1 MRKGLTKIDLHA
13 RLKKHAFEHAII
25 TTYSFGASFL
35 EDYAL
40 ANLNALQDNG
50 NISILVDE
58 REYQDLLDAAEQ
70 KTESF
75 PKHANLRY
83 LLHPVGVPGA
93 FHPKIFLFAGK
104 RRGLL
109 IIGSANFTLP
119 GLGSNAEL
127 VAAFDYEEDKDE
139 AALPVFQAAMGFFE
153 QVAARW
159 PSDRLE
165 LNLNTLKTDVL
176 WLSKTSDHISREDLP
191 VLLSNL
197 ERPLWEQLV
206 ERLPK
211 PAQELSVLS
220 PYFDA
225 QPALLKHVMNPGGIP
240 KVIIYTQN
248 GTTTLTSS
256 WLEAPAFLRGDLRIR
271 LCSYSDEEHYQKLHG
286 KAYAFDC
293 GRETFYAF
301 GSANFSTP
309 ALRRTAHDGNLEVL
323 LCYPPVSGKPRAPE
337 AWFDPDESA
346 VELKN
351 ASELITSAKNP
362 DEREGK
368 PKAFSVHLTE
378 ALVDED
384 SLKLKTASSD
394 LPKQSMCQI
403 TQGNTRPFILRLNR
417 SEAGTIHVVLD
428 PAQQKRLHD
437 APAIAQLGTQSSAH
451 WTPLSNPL
459 LISNLQD
466 FVTGRDLRRERQ
478 LREARES
485 PQRFMDVLTALSQ
498 GDDEER
504 LKQFLTYCDIPI
516 DLTVRLFQRRHL
528 TAEIDG
534 ARLEVFR
541 VLGLRNL
548 RHFEVL
554 HDAVVDFIRRHR
566 RRLDQHIERGT
577 VKGIPNF
584 LHILLTMGSLLLSQI
599 ERVVA
604 GLKVETTVQM
614 TPDRWAQI
622 RNQLAIYYL
631 ELFELLQRTAV
642 DYLDAMIKSSTRA
655 KVRAEFGDNLQKLVN
670 LYDQAMK
677 DRDVIDALQRSHLE
691 IVTLTRHGV
700 GPGFF
705 NTLLADDSWSRFQT
719 RIRNLQVKLAERIA
733 S

>member
-1 MRKGLTKIDLHA
+1 MRKGLAKIDLHA

-40 ANLNALQDNG
+40 ASLNALQENG

-75 PKHANLRY
+75 PKYANLRY
-83 LLHPVGVPGA
+83 LLHPIGVPGA

-109 IIGSANFTLP
+109 IIGSANFTSA
-119 GLGSNAEL
+119 GLGANAEL
-127 VAAFDYEEDKDE
+127 VAVFDYEEAKDE
-139 AALPVFQAAMGFFE
+139 AALPVFQAVMHFFE
-153 QVAARW
+153 QVAAHW
-159 PSDRLE
+159 PSERLQ
-165 LNLNTLKTDVL
+165 LNLSTLKADVL
-176 WLSKTSDHISREDLP
+176 WLSKSSNHISRANLP

-197 ERPLWEQLV
+197 EQPLWDQLV
-206 ERLPK
+206 KRLPK
-211 PAQELSVLS
+211 PVQKLSVLS

-225 QPALLKHVMNPGGIP
+225 QPTLLKHVMNSGGIS

-248 GTTTLTSS
+248 NTTTLNSS
-256 WLEAPAFLRGDLRIR
+256 WLEAPAFLNGDLRIR
-271 LCSYSDEEHYQKLHG
+271 LCSYSDEDHYQKLHG

-301 GSANFSTP
+301 GSANFTTP
-309 ALRRTAHDGNLEVL
+309 GLRLTAHDGNLEVL
-323 LCYPPVSGKPRAPE
+323 LSYPPVSGKQGAPE
-337 AWFDPDESA
+337 TWFDPDESA
-346 VELKN
+346 NDLRN
-351 ASELITSAKNP
+351 ASQLITSPESP
-362 DEREGK
+362 DQREGT
-368 PKAFSVHLTE
+368 PKAFSIHLTE
-378 ALVDED
+378 ALVDKD

-394 LPKQSMCQI
+394 LPRQAACQI
-403 TQGNTRPFILRLNR
+403 TQGDIRPFILHLDQ
-417 SEAGTIHVVLD
+417 SEGGTIHIVLD
-428 PAQQKRLHD
+428 PAQQKRLSD
-437 APAIAQLGTQSSAH
+437 APAVAQLGTQLSAL

-459 LISNLQD
+459 LVSNLQD
-466 FVTGRDLRRERQ
+466 FVTGRDLRREQQ

-485 PQRFMDVLTALSQ
+485 PQRFLDVLTALSQ

-516 DLTVRLFQRRHL
+516 DMTVRLFQRRHP
-528 TAEIDG
+528 TAGLDA
-534 ARLEVFR
+534 ARPEEFH
-541 VLGLRNL
+541 VLGPRNL

-554 HDAVVDFIRRHR
+554 HDAVLDFIRRHR

-584 LHILLTMGSLLLSQI
+584 LHILLTMGNLLLSQI
-599 ERVVA
+599 EWVVS

-631 ELFELLQRTAV
+631 ELFELLEKTAV
-642 DYLDAMIKSSTRA
+642 DYLDVMLKASSRA
-655 KVRAEFGDNLQKLVN
+655 KVQAAFGENFQELVN
-670 LYDQAMK
+670 LYNQAIK

-691 IVTLTRHGV
+691 IVTLARHRI

-719 RIRNLQVKLAERIA
+719 RIRKLQVKLAERIA